1 MQFKQKNS
9 FKNYRPFQNWLNLKK
24 NVYLILLPLNSR
36 KLNWVN
42 AYIEPR
48 IAVYLNYTKLCWF
61 PWLLT
66 RNSFPW
72 LLSLNHIQFCYSIEW
87 LWLED
92 FYNLTFTDDLY
103 ALKSWAAFSLRE
115 MAAGL
120 IQLIWRV
127 ANSQPPS
134 NLTQTPGISILLRI
148 FELDEAL
155 EIISYNV
162 PFASWISHT
171 CKWITHFPYVQQG
184 TKKTARENQKCM
196 IECA

>member
-1 MQFKQKNS
+1 MTSGKTSLASYHLHTSSVRHGRFQIVASLFEIGSEKLVGMQFKQKNS

-24 NVYLILLPLNSR
+24 NVYLFLLPLNSR
-36 KLNWVN
+36 KLNWAN
-42 AYIEPR
+42 AYTELR

-72 LLSLNHIQFCYSIEW
+72 LLSLNHIQFYYSVEW

-115 MAAGL
+115 MAARL

-134 NLTQTPGISILLRI
+134 NLT
-148 FELDEAL
+148 
-155 EIISYNV
+155 
-162 PFASWISHT
+162 
-171 CKWITHFPYVQQG
+171 
-184 TKKTARENQKCM
+184 
-196 IECA
+196 